1 MIGRIIHSLSE
12 ILFPSA
18 CYLCKKEGETLCI
31 SCDRKLQRAVDTPSP
46 SITSIYSFKDPGV
59 KRAIHA
65 IKYFHRKDL
74 IAPFTKMIV
83 KDIQEKYLRE
93 KWTLIPIP
101 MPTLRHYIRG
111 YNHAEAIASEIS
123 EKTGIEVNQKIL
135 VRATTRKRQVMT
147 ISRSERI
154 KNQKNVFKTLQD
166 VQGINII
173 LIDDVTTTGATLLE
187 ARKILLEKGAL
198 NVKAYTIAH

>member
-1 MIGRIIHSLSE
+1 
-12 ILFPSA
+12 
-18 CYLCKKEGETLCI
+18 
-31 SCDRKLQRAVDTPSP
+31 
-46 SITSIYSFKDPGV
+46 
-59 KRAIHA
+59 
-65 IKYFHRKDL
+65 
-74 IAPFTKMIV
+74 MIV
-83 KDIQEKYLRE
+83 KDIQEKYTQE
-93 KWTLIPIP
+93 KWTIIPIP
-101 MPTLRHYIRG
+101 MPTLRHHIRG

-123 EKTGIEVNQKIL
+123 EKTGIEVSQKIL